1 MSPKRE
7 KFYRTLFLIASV
19 YDVSLGIIFTFFFRA
34 PFEILG
40 IADKMPASGSY
51 LSLIG
56 AFLFVIGI
64 AYYLIYRGDLLK
76 NRDLV
81 TVGTFYKLAYC
92 LVVVYYAV
100 IGDIPHMIF
109 VLLFG
114 GCDFIFFIL
123 MLECRLYLQ
132 KIAKQA

>member
-7 KFYRTLFLIASV
+7 KYYRALFLIATV
-19 YDVSLGIIFTFFFRA
+19 YDVSLGIIFAFFYRV
-34 PFEILG
+34 PFEMLG
-40 IADKMPASGSY
+40 IADRLPASGAY

-64 AYYLIYRGDLLK
+64 AYFLLYRGDLLR

-92 LVVVYYAV
+92 LIVGYYALV
-100 IGDIPHMIF
+100 GEMPHMIF
-109 VLLFG
+109 VVLFG

-123 MLECRLYLQ
+123 MLECRFYLH
-132 KIAKQA
+132 KMTKQA

>member
-56 AFLFVIGI
+56 AFLFVIGV
-64 AYYLIYRGDLLK
+64 AYYLIYRGDLLR

-81 TVGTFYKLAYC
+81 TVGTLYKLAYC
-92 LVVVYYAV
+92 LIVVYYALV
-100 IGDIPHMIF
+100 GDIPHMIF

-132 KIAKQA
+132 KIARQA

>member
-7 KFYRTLFLIASV
+7 KFYRMLFLIATV
-19 YDVSLGIIFTFFFRA
+19 YDVSLGIVFTFFYRIPFR
-34 PFEILG
+34 ILG

-64 AYYLIYRGDLLK
+64 AYYLIYRGDLLR

-81 TVGTFYKLAYC
+81 TVGTLYKLAYC
-92 LVVVYYAV
+92 LIVVYYAV

-114 GCDFIFFIL
+114 GCDLIFFLL

>member
-1 MSPKRE
+1 MNPKRE
-7 KFYRTLFLIASV
+7 KFYRALFLIAAI
-19 YDVSLGIIFTFFFRA
+19 YDISLGIIFTFFYRI
-34 PFEILG
+34 PFKILG
-40 IADKMPASGSY
+40 IADKLPESGSY

-56 AFLFVIGI
+56 AFLFVIGV
-64 AYYLIYRGDLLK
+64 AYYLIYRGDLLR

-81 TVGTFYKLAYC
+81 TVGALYKLGYC
-92 LVVVYYAV
+92 LIVVYYAV

-114 GCDFIFFIL
+114 GCDLIFFIL
-123 MLECRLYLQ
+123 MFECRLYLQ

>member
-1 MSPKRE
+1 MNPKRE
-7 KFYRTLFLIASV
+7 KFYRALFLIATV
-19 YDVSLGIIFTFFFRA
+19 YDASLGIIFTFFYRL

-40 IADKMPASGSY
+40 IADKLPESGSY

-56 AFLFVIGI
+56 AFLFVIGV
-64 AYYLIYRGDLLK
+64 AYYLLYRGDLFR

-81 TVGTFYKLAYC
+81 TVGALYKLAYC
-92 LVVVYYAV
+92 LIVVYYAA
-100 IGDIPHMIF
+100 IGEIPHMIF

-114 GCDFIFFIL
+114 VCDLIFFVL

-132 KIAKQA
+132 KIARQA

>member
-7 KFYRTLFLIASV
+7 KFYRALFLIATI
-19 YDVSLGIIFTFFFRA
+19 YDVLLGIIFSFFYRTA
-34 PFEILG
+34 YKILG
-40 IADKMPASGSY
+40 IANKLPTSGSY

-81 TVGTFYKLAYC
+81 TIGALYKLAYC
-92 LVVVYYAV
+92 LVAICYTI

-114 GCDFIFFIL
+114 VCDFIFFIL
-123 MLECRLYLQ
+123 MLECRLFLH
-132 KIAKQA
+132 KIAKKA

>member
-56 AFLFVIGI
+56 AFLFVIGV
-64 AYYLIYRGDLLK
+64 AYYLIYRGNLLR

-81 TVGTFYKLAYC
+81 TVGTLYKLAYC
-92 LVVVYYAV
+92 LIVVYYALV
-100 IGDIPHMIF
+100 GDIPHMIF

>member
-1 MSPKRE
+1 VSPKRE
-7 KFYRTLFLIASV
+7 RFYRILFLIATV
-19 YDVSLGIIFTFFFRA
+19 YDVVLGIIFVFFYRTA
-34 PFEILG
+34 FEVLD
-40 IADKMPASGSY
+40 IADKLPPSGAY

-81 TVGTFYKLAYC
+81 TVGTLYKLAYC
-92 LVVVYYAV
+92 LVAICYAV
-100 IGDIPHMIF
+100 MGDVPHMIF

-123 MLECRLYLQ
+123 MLECRLYLH
-132 KIAKQA
+132 KIAKEA

>member
-7 KFYRTLFLIASV
+7 KFYRGLFLIATI
-19 YDVSLGIIFTFFFRA
+19 YDVSLGIIFTFFYRA
-34 PFEILG
+34 QFKMLG
-40 IADKMPASGSY
+40 IANKLPASGAY

-100 IGDIPHMIF
+100 IGDVPHMLF
-109 VLLFG
+109 VFLFG

-132 KIAKQA
+132 KMTKQA

>member
-64 AYYLIYRGDLLK
+64 AYYLIYRGDLLR

-81 TVGTFYKLAYC
+81 TVGTLYKLAYC
-92 LVVVYYAV
+92 LIVVYYAV